1 MVLRGHFNEE
11 GVTIK
16 CPREI
21 GCHRFGCPREI
32 GCPRVGCPREVAQD
46 KIRVCT
52 NNLSL
57 MLLFILYGGC
67 VQLIA
72 GLVGLQ
78 FIIN

>member
-1 MVLRGHFNEE
+1 MLRGHFNEE

-16 CPREI
+16 
-21 GCHRFGCPREI
+21 CPREI

-57 MLLFILYGGC
+57 MLLYILYGGC